1 MNNKLLIGLMIL
13 LVVGFVSGLCFTAA
27 DRINREV
34 KIPKYDLT
42 IRPGRVTYGTVSK
55 AVVPMVSVSTPRSS
69 MPMVSGGAV
78 RAYAHSGHAI
88 MPVMSSHR
96 GSGYST
102 NYKLY
107 TVSSAKVHSIGGGG
121 AGGGGTAG
129 SSTTSSSS
137 SSNIRYSSSYA
148 TVSMPSLALASSSSS
163 RLATVATA
171 ATTPSSDIAAAS
183 PRLKSGIRRVIDN
196 GDGTYTGEY
205 DGEYN
210 DATGLYWNEEEE
222 DWVDYPPVGTIK
234 EEDGLIYEADGSGG
248 WTLKGQVEDLG
259 TPIGSTPWLLFLLL
273 SLAYVLNRKAG
284 WVGRKE

>member
-1 MNNKLLIGLMIL
+1 MIL

-42 IRPGRVTYGTVSK
+42 IRPGRVTYGTVSR
-55 AVVPMVSVSTPRSS
+55 AVVPMVSVSTPRSG
-69 MPMVSGGAV
+69 MPIVSGGTV
-78 RAYAHSGHAI
+78 RAYAHSGHAT

-163 RLATVATA
+163 RSTTA
-171 ATTPSSDIAAAS
+171 AAPATTPSSDLAAAS
-183 PRLKSGIRRVIDN
+183 PRLKSGIRRVIAN

-205 DGEYN
+205 DGEYY
-210 DATGLYWNEEEE
+210 DGLYWNEKEEE
-222 DWVDYPPVGTIK
+222 WQSDPPVGTIK
-234 EEDGLIYEADGSGG
+234 EEGGQVYEWNGMT
-248 WTLKGQVEDLG
+248 WVLKGQVEDLG

-273 SLAYVLNRKAG
+273 SLAYVLFKRPYRINRLTA
-284 WVGRKE
+284 